1 MEVLWTPH
9 DFDLAVLNGM
19 SIRAHDSPVARIASD
34 HLPLASAVTAIS
46 LVADRMPSLDV
57 PPSIFKES
65 AG

>member
-1 MEVLWTPH
+1 MALQ
-9 DFDLAVLNGM
+9 

-34 HLPLASAVTAIS
+34 HLPLAADVTAIS
-46 LVADRMPSLDV
+46 LVADRIPSLDV